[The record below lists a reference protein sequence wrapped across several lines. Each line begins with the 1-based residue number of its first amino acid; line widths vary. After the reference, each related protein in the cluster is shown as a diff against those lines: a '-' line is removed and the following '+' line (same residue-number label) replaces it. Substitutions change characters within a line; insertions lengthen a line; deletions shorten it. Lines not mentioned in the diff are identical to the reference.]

1 MIDFSCTV
9 TARGGSSGHD
19 DSARVV
25 SQATQSRPW
34 RVCNARTGSQQ
45 NKCTGGGGAFPG
57 SAENGGGCGWRYR
70 YSRPA
75 ASLRRFKDCLSACQP
90 VLSCPVCRH
99 ACAAPPLLVPRLVLV
114 RVPSAALAAAAE
126 RRPLARRR
134 RARGTALA
142 CACGGVRLG
151 ATIRVRVRVQVTM
164 TLALTLPCGVQGLG
178 LGPGSPK
185 PKPSPSLG
193 VR

>member
-1 MIDFSCTV
+1 MSCCCRGRPKKAAALRLFLCTVSV

-19 DSARVV
+19 DPRVLFHKRHNRGHGGC
-25 SQATQSRPW
+25 ATRGPVTNKISVPAGGELSLVRQ
-34 RVCNARTGSQQ
+34 RTAGAA
-45 NKCTGGGGAFPG
+45 GGGTGTRAPPPRCVG
-57 SAENGGGCGWRYR
+57 SKTA
-70 YSRPA
+70 
-75 ASLRRFKDCLSACQP
+75 CLP
-90 VLSCPVCRH
+90 VSLSCPVCRH

-151 ATIRVRVRVQVTM
+151 VTIRVRVRVQVTM
-164 TLALTLPCGVQGLG
+164 TLALTLPCGV
-178 LGPGSPK
+178 
-185 PKPSPSLG
+185 
-193 VR
+193 